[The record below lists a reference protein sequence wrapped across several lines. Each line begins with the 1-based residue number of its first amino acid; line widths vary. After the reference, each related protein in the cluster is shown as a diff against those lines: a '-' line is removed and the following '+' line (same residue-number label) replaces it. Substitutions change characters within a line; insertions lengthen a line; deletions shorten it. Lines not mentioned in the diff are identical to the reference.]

1 MNISD
6 RVVEYAERKDVKDV
20 MEYALSSGVAVSQ
33 LGDGTNIWEF
43 EDGSMLEITN
53 KGPFTIKYAS

>member
-6 RVVEYAERKDVKDV
+6 RVIEYAERKDVKDV

-53 KGPFTIKYAS
+53 KGPFAVKYVS

>member
-43 EDGSMLEITN
+43 EDGSMLEITK

>member
-6 RVVEYAERKDVKDV
+6 RVIEYAERKDVKDV

-43 EDGSMLEITN
+43 EDGSMLEITD
-53 KGPFTIKYAS
+53 KGPVAVKYAS

>member
-6 RVVEYAERKDVKDV
+6 RVIEYAERKDVKDV
-20 MEYALSSGVAVSQ
+20 MEYALSSGVIVSQ

-43 EDGSMLEITN
+43 EDGSKLEITD
-53 KGPFTIKYAS
+53 KGSFTIKYAS